1 MTMAP
6 FILFATPM
14 TCKRKKKEPNNS
26 NAIRI
31 QQKWE
36 GKEGARFETRD
47 GWVGRLT

>member
-14 TCKRKKKEPNNS
+14 SCKRKKKEPNNS

-31 QQKWE
+31 QQQWE
-36 GKEGARFETRD
+36 GKEGGKFET
-47 GWVGRLT
+47 GGG